1 MCGRFTIDPA
11 TKGMRAVLAALG
23 PHAPLV
29 KTGDVYPGDAAP
41 VLVAATEEMAVRAMS
56 WGFPR
61 WDKRGVVFNARA
73 ETALVKPM
81 FRTALRN
88 HPVVIPTTG
97 FYEWKAIPGSRKKEK
112 YLFRRNGEEVLY
124 LAGFA
129 EALEVP
135 REGVTH
141 CFTIL
146 TTEANASMA
155 PYHDRMPVLLAPE
168 EREAWLTGQGREAF
182 LQRVPFALEAE
193 KSVS

>member
-11 TKGMRAVLAALG
+11 AKEMRAILAALG
-23 PHAPLV
+23 PQAPLV

-41 VLVAATEEMAVRAMS
+41 VLVAATEGMAVRAMS

-112 YLFRRNGEEVLY
+112 YRFRRNGEEVLY

-135 REGVTH
+135 REGVSH

-155 PYHDRMPVLLAPE
+155 PYHDRMPVLLARE
-168 EREAWLTGQGREAF
+168 ERKAWLTGQEREAF

-193 KSVS
+193 KSAS

>member
-1 MCGRFTIDPA
+1 MYGRFTIDPA
-11 TKGMRAVLAALG
+11 AKGLRAILAALG
-23 PHAPLV
+23 PQAPLV

-41 VLVAATEEMAVRAMS
+41 VLVAATEGMAVRAMS

-112 YLFRRNGEEVLY
+112 YRFRRNGEEVLY

-135 REGVTH
+135 REGVSH

-155 PYHDRMPVLLAPE
+155 PYHDRMPVLLARE
-168 EREAWLTGQGREAF
+168 ERKA
-182 LQRVPFALEAE
+182 
-193 KSVS
+193 

>member
-11 TKGMRAVLAALG
+11 AKGMRAILAALG
-23 PHAPLV
+23 PQAPLV

-41 VLVAATEEMAVRAMS
+41 VLVAATEGMAVRAMS

-112 YLFRRNGEEVLY
+112 YRFRQNGEEVLY

-135 REGVTH
+135 REGVSH

-155 PYHDRMPVLLAPE
+155 PYHDRMPVLLARE
-168 EREAWLTGQGREAF
+168 EREAWLDGQEREAF

-193 KSVS
+193 KSAS